1 MDALLP
7 LLIGLVLGLALGVAG
22 GVLLVRARHGSSGGA
37 GGADAG
43 TTASALEAALAER
56 TADLGVV
63 RSRVETLVD
72 ERASLQS
79 QLAAVEATAAGL
91 REQAAAAAV
100 VHREQAAL
108 AREQAEAAAASHRDQ
123 SITAREQF
131 DKQFAVAREQS
142 REQLA
147 QLDETYRAQIATLQE
162 RIADLQGQLTSIAE
176 AEKARK
182 AEDSQVL
189 VALSPVQESLKAV
202 QAKVVELE
210 TQRQQQY
217 GELSEQLR
225 SATES
230 EERLRSTAESLASAL
245 RSNSTRGVW
254 GETQLRSV
262 VEAAGLIERVDF
274 DVQTSIVSDS
284 GAGRPDMVVHLPGG
298 KNIAVDAKVP
308 FDAYLEAS
316 AIQASATGVEG
327 EHRTQLMKKHVKALR
342 DHITAL
348 GTKGYWNGLEASPE
362 LVIAFI
368 PSESLVSSALEADP
382 SIMEFAFGKRVALA
396 SPVTLWSVLKTVA
409 FSWQQDVLTQ
419 EARQLFDLSQQLYTR
434 LGKTATHIDKL
445 GRTIDRT
452 VKDYNS
458 FIGSFE
464 RQVFPTARKLGAL
477 SSESLFPELG
487 TLEETPREIA
497 AHELLAQLESDS
509 APAPAPASADSE
521 DAAQSTAE
529 GDSDDAAQRAATA
542 ERGRAESETPA
553 SAGRE
558 GDAAKPEQPSAPILI
573 SLAPPL
579 EHDDDEETDAEREA
593 AVERAV
599 AELDALG
606 GAARRD
612 ARYLES
618 EQARTIELELNL
630 DDDEPTGTTPR

>member
-7 LLIGLVLGLALGVAG
+7 LILGLAIGLALGVVGGILFARSRRVAAG
-22 GVLLVRARHGSSGGA
+22 SGVDPV
-37 GGADAG
+37 
-43 TTASALEAALAER
+43 LETALAER
-56 TADLGVV
+56 TADLAEV
-63 RSRVETLVD
+63 RQRVELLVE
-72 ERASLQS
+72 ERAGLQS
-79 QLAAVEATAAGL
+79 KLAALDATARAL
-91 REQAAAAAV
+91 REQADVAAIA
-100 VHREQAAL
+100 HREQMGL
-108 AREQAEAAAASHRDQ
+108 AREQAESAARGHREQ
-123 SITAREQF
+123 ALTAREQF
-131 DKQFAVAREQS
+131 DQQLAFAQEQARERLRQQD
-142 REQLA
+142 EQ
-147 QLDETYRAQIATLQE
+147 YRAQIAAQEERLTEFQE
-162 RIADLQGQLTSIAE
+162 RLRALKDAE
-176 AEKARK
+176 AARVE
-182 AEDSQVL
+182 EDGKVL

-217 GELSEQLR
+217 GELSQQLK

-316 AIQASATGVEG
+316 AIPGSATGAEG
-327 EHRTQLMKKHVKALR
+327 DRRTQLMKRHVKALR

-348 GTKGYWNGLEASPE
+348 GTKGYWNGLDASPE

-434 LGKTATHIDKL
+434 LGKTATHIEKL

-452 VKDYNS
+452 VKDYNA

-477 SSESLFPELG
+477 SSESLFPELT
-487 TLEETPREIA
+487 TLEESPREISG
-497 AHELLAQLESDS
+497 HELLAELEA
-509 APAPAPASADSE
+509 APSLEALPSPA
-521 DAAQSTAE
+521 TN
-529 GDSDDAAQRAATA
+529 
-542 ERGRAESETPA
+542 RGA
-553 SAGRE
+553 SAGR
-558 GDAAKPEQPSAPILI
+558 SAPADID
-573 SLAPPL
+573 PVD
-579 EHDDDEETDAEREA
+579 ETDEERA
-593 AVERAV
+593 AAAERAV
-599 AELDALG
+599 AELDAAG
-606 GAARRD
+606 GGSPLRD
-612 ARYLES
+612 ASFLEH
-618 EQARTIELELNL
+618 ERARVIELDL
-630 DDDEPTGTTPR
+630 DLGDTQTGTDD

>member
-7 LLIGLVLGLALGVAG
+7 LLLGLLVGLALGVLG
-22 GVLLVRARHGSSGGA
+22 GLLVARLRGA
-37 GGADAG
+37 GGAGAADSL
-43 TTASALEAALAER
+43 ASRALLESSLGER
-56 TADLGVV
+56 TAALTET
-63 RSRVETLVD
+63 RSRVEQLVE
-72 ERASLQS
+72 ERAGLQS
-79 QLAAVEATAAGL
+79 RVAGIEATALGL
-91 REQAAAAAV
+91 REQVESGALT
-100 VHREQAAL
+100 HREQLEALTAAHREQSTL
-108 AREQAEAAAASHRDQ
+108 AREQFEA
-123 SITAREQF
+123 
-131 DKQFAVAREQS
+131 
-142 REQLA
+142 QLA
-147 QLDETYRAQIATLQE
+147 FAKEQGRERLEQQDAQYRAQIGTLEE
-162 RIADLQGQLTSIAE
+162 RLSDFQRRLKDVQD
-176 AEKARK
+176 AEKTRAG
-182 AEDSQVL
+182 EDSKVL

-210 TQRQQQY
+210 AQRQLQY
-217 GELSEQLR
+217 GELSQQLK

-274 DVQTSIVSDS
+274 DVQTSIMSDS

-342 DHITAL
+342 EHITAL
-348 GTKGYWNGLEASPE
+348 GSKGYWTGLEGSPE

-434 LGKTATHIDKL
+434 LGKTASHIDKL
-445 GRTIDRT
+445 GRTIDRS
-452 VKDYNS
+452 VKDYNA
-458 FIGSFE
+458 FVGSFE

-477 SSESLFPELG
+477 SSESLFPELSPI
-487 TLEETPREIA
+487 EEAPRELSG
-497 AHELLAQLESDS
+497 HELLAELESAAAS
-509 APAPAPASADSE
+509 TPAVM
-521 DAAQSTAE
+521 AATP
-529 GDSDDAAQRAATA
+529 AATA
-542 ERGRAESETPA
+542 PDQPE
-553 SAGRE
+553 
-558 GDAAKPEQPSAPILI
+558 DADG
-573 SLAPPL
+573 
-579 EHDDDEETDAEREA
+579 DDDERAAE
-593 AVERAV
+593 VERAV
-599 AELDALG
+599 AEFDALG
-606 GAARRD
+606 DPAAARD
-612 ARYLES
+612 AAFLEHES
-618 EQARTIELELNL
+618 EAAAQVIDIEL
-630 DDDEPTGTTPR
+630 DFGTGTHPR

>member
-7 LLIGLVLGLALGVAG
+7 LLVGLLIGLALGVVG
-22 GVLLVRARHGSSGGA
+22 GVLFSRLRRTGAPAGSE
-37 GGADAG
+37 
-43 TTASALEAALAER
+43 ASLQAALAER
-56 TADLGVV
+56 TADLGEV
-63 RSRVETLVD
+63 RGRVEQLVE
-72 ERASLQS
+72 ERSTLQS
-79 QLAAVEATAAGL
+79 RLAAIEATAAAL
-91 REQAAAAAV
+91 REQAETAAAA
-100 VHREQAAL
+100 HREQSAL
-108 AREQAEAAAASHRDQ
+108 AREQAESAAAAFREQSDAAALAHREQ
-123 SITAREQF
+123 SALTREQF
-131 DKQFAVAREQS
+131 EQRLAFAQEQARE
-142 REQLA
+142 RLA
-147 QLDETYRAQIATLQE
+147 QQDEQYRAQIGTEQE
-162 RIADLQGQLTSIAE
+162 RIADLQAQLKKIQD
-176 AEKARK
+176 AEKART
-182 AEDSQVL
+182 AEDSKVL

-217 GELSEQLR
+217 GELSQQLK

-316 AIQASATGVEG
+316 AIAASATGAEG
-327 EHRTQLMKKHVKALR
+327 DRRTQLMKRHVKALR

-445 GRTIDRT
+445 GRTIDRS
-452 VKDYNS
+452 VKDYNA
-458 FIGSFE
+458 FVGSFE

-477 SSESLFPELG
+477 SSESLFPELP
-487 TLEETPREIA
+487 TIEEAPRELSG
-497 AHELLAQLESDS
+497 HELLAELE
-509 APAPAPASADSE
+509 ASPSPSPSPSLETEPDLASR
-521 DAAQSTAE
+521 AE
-529 GDSDDAAQRAATA
+529 TVGDQNDDETDEQRAAEA
-542 ERGRAESETPA
+542 ER
-553 SAGRE
+553 
-558 GDAAKPEQPSAPILI
+558 AA
-573 SLAPPL
+573 
-579 EHDDDEETDAEREA
+579 
-593 AVERAV
+593 

-606 GAARRD
+606 SASALRD
-612 ARYLES
+612 AAFLDHEV
-618 EQARTIELELNL
+618 ARVVELEIDL
-630 DDDEPTGTTPR
+630 DDDGATG

>member
-7 LLIGLVLGLALGVAG
+7 LLVALAIGLALGAISG
-22 GVLLVRARHGSSGGA
+22 WLLARGRRM
-37 GGADAG
+37 DAR
-43 TTASALEAALAER
+43 SAPSAVSATEQALAER
-56 TADLGVV
+56 TADLIEV
-63 RSRVETLVD
+63 RGRVELLID
-72 ERASLQS
+72 ERATLQS
-79 QLAAVEATAAGL
+79 RLAALEATANGL
-91 REQAAAAAV
+91 REQGETLV
-100 VHREQAAL
+100 LTHREQSAL
-108 AREQAEAAAASHRDQ
+108 
-123 SITAREQF
+123 
-131 DKQFAVAREQS
+131 S
-142 REQLA
+142 REQY
-147 QLDETYRAQIATLQE
+147 EE
-162 RIADLQGQLTSIAE
+162 RIAFAQSQARERLDQQDAQYKAQVAALEERLTDFQRRLKEIQDAE
-176 AEKARK
+176 ASRV
-182 AEDSQVL
+182 AEDSKVL
-189 VALSPVQESLKAV
+189 VALSPVRESLQAV

-217 GELSEQLR
+217 GELSQQLK

-316 AIQASATGVEG
+316 AIPASATGLDG
-327 EHRTQLMKKHVKALR
+327 DRRTQLMKKHVSALR
-342 DHITAL
+342 AHITAL

-382 SIMEFAFGKRVALA
+382 SIMEFAFGKKVALA

-445 GRTIDRT
+445 GNTIERS
-452 VKDYNS
+452 VKDYNA

-464 RQVFPTARKLGAL
+464 RQVYPTARKLAAL
-477 SSESLFPELG
+477 SSENLFPERDAI
-487 TLEETPREIA
+487 EEAPREVTGR
-497 AHELLAQLESDS
+497 ELLAELESPAALE
-509 APAPAPASADSE
+509 APTGVTEPPAAHSPVDPRSEVEADLVFE
-521 DAAQSTAE
+521 
-529 GDSDDAAQRAATA
+529 
-542 ERGRAESETPA
+542 ESE
-553 SAGRE
+553 
-558 GDAAKPEQPSAPILI
+558 
-573 SLAPPL
+573 
-579 EHDDDEETDAEREA
+579 EERIA

-606 GAARRD
+606 GGSPDRDVAYLDTEHARV
-612 ARYLES
+612 
-618 EQARTIELELNL
+618 IELDL
-630 DDDEPTGTTPR
+630 DLDLDGDKKSGTDNS

>member
-1 MDALLP
+1 MDALAP
-7 LLIGLVLGLALGVAG
+7 LVIGLLVGIALGAAAVW
-22 GVLLVRARHGSSGGA
+22 LILRVRSAAPAVDVGAQAR
-37 GGADAG
+37 
-43 TTASALEAALAER
+43 LEAQAAQADERMRELAE
-56 TADLGVV
+56 
-63 RSRVETLVD
+63 

-79 QLAAVEATAAGL
+79 RLAASDATTTAL
-91 REQAAAAAV
+91 REQGV
-100 VHREQAAL
+100 L
-108 AREQAEAAAASHRDQ
+108 AREQFETQLGFFREQAQERLAQQETQYKDQIATQEHRLADFQERLRAIQTAEAA
-123 SITAREQF
+123 
-131 DKQFAVAREQS
+131 
-142 REQLA
+142 
-147 QLDETYRAQIATLQE
+147 
-162 RIADLQGQLTSIAE
+162 RIE
-176 AEKARK
+176 
-182 AEDSQVL
+182 EDGKVL

-217 GELSEQLR
+217 GELSQQLK

-274 DVQTSIVSDS
+274 DVQTSILSDS

-316 AIQASATGVEG
+316 AIPSSATGLEG

-342 DHITAL
+342 DHISAL

-382 SIMEFAFGKRVALA
+382 SIMEFAFGKKVALA

-434 LGKTATHIDKL
+434 LGKTAQHIDKL

-452 VKDYNS
+452 VKDYNA

-477 SSESLFPELG
+477 SSENLFPELAAI
-487 TLEETPREIA
+487 EEAPREITGR
-497 AHELLAQLESDS
+497 ELLAELESPT
-509 APAPAPASADSE
+509 PAIAIVV
-521 DAAQSTAE
+521 DAAAPEVPSDGEAEPTADGAAEAPPGTAE
-529 GDSDDAAQRAATA
+529 VTDDAAEPDGEA
-542 ERGRAESETPA
+542 EES
-553 SAGRE
+553 
-558 GDAAKPEQPSAPILI
+558 
-573 SLAPPL
+573 
-579 EHDDDEETDAEREA
+579 DEERVAE
-593 AVERAV
+593 VERTV

-606 GAARRD
+606 GGAALRD
-612 ARYLES
+612 AAFLEG
-618 EQARTIELELNL
+618 EHGRIIELEFDL
-630 DDDEPTGTTPR
+630 DDKSSGTDGL

>member
-7 LLIGLVLGLALGVAG
+7 LLLALAIGLALGAVAG
-22 GVLLVRARHGSSGGA
+22 WLLAHSRRT
-37 GGADAG
+37 DAG
-43 TTASALEAALAER
+43 AAPSAAATVEQALAER
-56 TADLGVV
+56 TSDLVEV
-63 RSRVETLVD
+63 RGRVESLVE
-72 ERASLQS
+72 ERAALQS
-79 QLAAVEATAAGL
+79 RLAALEATAAGL
-91 REQAAAAAV
+91 RDQSESLV
-100 VHREQAAL
+100 LSHREQSAL
-108 AREQAEAAAASHRDQ
+108 
-123 SITAREQF
+123 
-131 DKQFAVAREQS
+131 S
-142 REQLA
+142 REQYEERIAFA
-147 QLDETYRAQIATLQE
+147 QSQARERLDQQDEQYKAQIAALEE
-162 RIADLQGQLTSIAE
+162 RLTDFQRRLKEIQDAE
-176 AEKARK
+176 ASRV
-182 AEDSQVL
+182 AEDSKVL
-189 VALSPVQESLKAV
+189 VALSPVRESLQAV

-217 GELSEQLR
+217 GELSQQLK

-316 AIQASATGVEG
+316 AIPASATGLDG
-327 EHRTQLMKKHVKALR
+327 DRRTQLMKKHVSALR
-342 DHITAL
+342 AHITAL

-382 SIMEFAFGKRVALA
+382 SIMEFAFGKKVALA

-445 GRTIDRT
+445 GNTIERS
-452 VKDYNS
+452 VKDYNA

-464 RQVFPTARKLGAL
+464 RQVYPTARKLAAL
-477 SSESLFPELG
+477 SSDNLFPERDAI
-487 TLEETPREIA
+487 EEAPREITGR
-497 AHELLAQLESDS
+497 ELLAELE
-509 APAPAPASADSE
+509 APAALDAPAAAPEPQASRAPASVETESSAPDGE
-521 DAAQSTAE
+521 
-529 GDSDDAAQRAATA
+529 
-542 ERGRAESETPA
+542 AES
-553 SAGRE
+553 
-558 GDAAKPEQPSAPILI
+558 D
-573 SLAPPL
+573 
-579 EHDDDEETDAEREA
+579 HVFEESEEERVA

-606 GAARRD
+606 GGSPDRDVAYLDTEHARV
-612 ARYLES
+612 
-618 EQARTIELELNL
+618 IELDLDL
-630 DDDEPTGTTPR
+630 DDDKKSGTENA